1 MHTDLLKK
9 KKRTKKKTERKKHN
23 LRLQNKCV

>member
-9 KKRTKKKTERKKHN
+9 KRAKKKPERKKHN